1 MKLSQLEN
9 PDQLKNLSIEE
20 LEDLANQIRLFL
32 LQSISQTGGHLS
44 SNLGVIELT
53 LAMHYVF
60 NSPEDKIIF
69 DVGHQ
74 SYTHKIITG
83 RLFQFD
89 TLRQFHGLSGYQK
102 RNESEH
108 DPWEAGHSST
118 SLSAGL
124 GLAIA
129 RDLNHENYEVVS
141 VIGDGALGGGM
152 ALEALNDI
160 GAQKRK
166 MIVIFNDNEMS
177 ISPNI
182 SGIESSITKLRTSK
196 VYRDTKKDLY
206 DSLITTPTGNEILDF
221 LRYSRDR
228 IKEKV
233 IDAPLFSAFGVD
245 YIGPVNGSNL
255 RDLISSLQT
264 AKEHDGPIVVHVLT
278 IKGKGYSFAE
288 HDETG
293 EWHGVSPFDLISGKS
308 KEKRNPDM
316 ITWSQL
322 IARTL
327 NRFAAQDSKLCV
339 ITPAMATGSELIPF
353 AQKYPD
359 RFFDVGI
366 AEEHAV
372 TMAAA
377 MAQGGLHPF
386 VSIYSSFL
394 QRAYD
399 QVLHDVAR
407 MDLPVVFGIDRAG
420 LVGSDGE
427 THQGIYD
434 IAFLSTIPNII
445 LAQPKDAREAQNMLY
460 TAFAQKHPFFIRYP
474 RGKVR
479 YQVNLNLEEVP
490 IGSWTYTFT
499 QTENE
504 NLPLAEQNENSASG
518 NETICLESNQEESSV
533 NNDTIELREDLK
545 SLRTHPKA
553 DQIVIAYG
561 PNVEIIEE
569 RARGENRN
577 WLVVNA
583 RYLKPLDTEML
594 DVLYNMKTP
603 VTIYETDTYQSGLA
617 DQIAA
622 YYYKK
627 DPRFEVVTMRDGF
640 IEQGKVEQLL
650 KEQGNSID
658 DLFEKVD
665 AYAA

>member
-9 PDQLKNLSIEE
+9 PSQIKTLSVEE

-53 LAMHYVF
+53 LAIHYVF
-60 NSPEDKIIF
+60 DSPQDKIIF

-83 RLFQFD
+83 RLFDFD
-89 TLRQFHGLSGYQK
+89 TLRQFNGLSGYQK

-118 SLSAGL
+118 SISAGL

-129 RDLNHENYEVVS
+129 RDLNHEHYEVVS

-152 ALEALNDI
+152 ALEALNDL
-160 GAQKRK
+160 GAQNRK
-166 MIVIFNDNEMS
+166 MIVIFNDNAMS

-196 VYRDTKKDLY
+196 VYRDTKRDLY
-206 DSLITTPTGNEILDF
+206 DSLITTRTGNEILDF

-233 IDAPLFSAFGVD
+233 IDAPLFSDFGLD
-245 YIGPVNGSNL
+245 YIGPVEGSDL
-255 RDLISSLQT
+255 ASLISALQT

-278 IKGKGYSFAE
+278 TKGKGYSFAE
-288 HDETG
+288 NDETG
-293 EWHGVSPFDLISGKS
+293 EWHGVSPFDLASGKS
-308 KEKRNPDM
+308 KVKPNPDM
-316 ITWSQL
+316 ISWSQV

-327 NRFAAQDSKLCV
+327 NRFAFSDPKLCV

-353 AQKYPD
+353 SQKYPD

-420 LVGSDGE
+420 LVGSDGD

-434 IAFLSTIPNII
+434 IAFLSTIPNVI
-445 LAQPKDAREAQNMLY
+445 LAQPKNAFEAQNLLY
-460 TAFAQKHPFFIRYP
+460 TAFQQKHPFFMRYP
-474 RGKVR
+474 RGKVP
-479 YQVNLNLEEVP
+479 YHVNLNLEIVP
-490 IGSWTYTFT
+490 VGTWTYCQT
-499 QTENE
+499 QIQKQNLISQAQRNCNE
-504 NLPLAEQNENSASG
+504 SYVEHDQKLEHLKQISAVDHIVISYGPQLEKIEQRAIEQN
-518 NETICLESNQEESSV
+518 
-533 NNDTIELREDLK
+533 K
-545 SLRTHPKA
+545 
-553 DQIVIAYG
+553 
-561 PNVEIIEE
+561 
-569 RARGENRN
+569 N
-577 WLVVNA
+577 WLIVNA
-583 RYLKPLDTEML
+583 RYLKPLDTKML
-594 DVLYNMKTP
+594 DILQAMNTP
-603 VTIYETDTYQSGLA
+603 ITIYETDVAQGGLA

-622 YYYKK
+622 YFYRKEH
-627 DPRFEVVTMRDGF
+627 DFHVVTLRDGY
-640 IEQGKVEQLL
+640 IQQGQVDQLL
-650 KEQGNSID
+650 KAQGASID
-658 DLFEKVD
+658 DLFEKVEH
-665 AYAA
+665 YAS

>member
-9 PDQLKNLSIEE
+9 PSQIKNLSLEE

-53 LAMHYVF
+53 LALHYVF
-60 NSPEDKIIF
+60 DSPKDKIIF

-83 RLFQFD
+83 RLFEFD
-89 TLRQFHGLSGYQK
+89 HLRQFKGLSGYQK

-118 SLSAGL
+118 SISAGL

-129 RDLNHENYEVVS
+129 RDLNHEHYEVIS

-152 ALEALNDI
+152 ALEALNDL
-160 GAQKRK
+160 GAQNRK
-166 MIVIFNDNEMS
+166 MIVVFNDNAMS

-206 DSLITTPTGNEILDF
+206 DSLITTKTGLEILDF
-221 LRYSRDR
+221 LRHSRDC

-233 IDAPLFSAFGVD
+233 IDAPLFSDFGLD
-245 YIGPVNGSNL
+245 YIGPVDGTDMGSM
-255 RDLISSLQT
+255 ISALQT

-278 IKGKGYSFAE
+278 TKGKGYAFAE
-288 HDETG
+288 NDEIG
-293 EWHGVSPFDLISGKS
+293 EWHGVSPFDLTSGQA
-308 KEKRNPDM
+308 KEKPSLDT
-316 ITWSQL
+316 ISWSQV

-327 NRFAAQDSKLCV
+327 NRFAFNDPKLCV

-353 AQKYPD
+353 SQKYPD

-372 TMAAA
+372 TMAGA

-407 MDLPVVFGIDRAG
+407 MDLPVVFGVDRAG
-420 LVGSDGE
+420 LVGSDGD

-434 IAFLSTIPNII
+434 IAFLSTIPNTII
-445 LAQPKDAREAQNMLY
+445 AQPKNATEAQNLLY
-460 TAFAQKHPFFIRYP
+460 TAFQQKHPFFVRYP
-474 RGKVR
+474 RGKVN
-479 YQVNLNLEEVP
+479 YSVNLNLEQLP
-490 IGSWTYTFT
+490 IGTWTYCQTQIQSQNSTFNFDHQEKKSNQSRDEIT
-499 QTENE
+499 RLKQMS
-504 NLPLAEQNENSASG
+504 AIEQIIISYG
-518 NETICLESNQEESSV
+518 PQVETIEQRAILEN
-533 NNDTIELREDLK
+533 K
-545 SLRTHPKA
+545 
-553 DQIVIAYG
+553 
-561 PNVEIIEE
+561 
-569 RARGENRN
+569 N

-583 RYLKPLDTEML
+583 RYLKPLDIEML
-594 DVLYNMKTP
+594 DVLQGMNTP
-603 VTIYETDTYQSGLA
+603 ITVYETDEAQGGLA

-622 YYYKK
+622 YFYKK
-627 DPRFEVVTMRDGF
+627 EQDYHVVTLRDGY
-640 IEQGKVEQLL
+640 IQHGKVDQLL
-650 KEQGNSID
+650 KEQNCSID
-658 DLFEKVD
+658 NLFEQVN
-665 AYAA
+665 AYAS

>member
-245 YIGPVNGSNL
+245 YIGCSGCFCTH
-255 RDLISSLQT
+255 SLKC
-264 AKEHDGPIVVHVLT
+264 AK
-278 IKGKGYSFAE
+278 S
-288 HDETG
+288 
-293 EWHGVSPFDLISGKS
+293 
-308 KEKRNPDM
+308 
-316 ITWSQL
+316 
-322 IARTL
+322 
-327 NRFAAQDSKLCV
+327 
-339 ITPAMATGSELIPF
+339 
-353 AQKYPD
+353 
-359 RFFDVGI
+359 
-366 AEEHAV
+366 
-372 TMAAA
+372 
-377 MAQGGLHPF
+377 
-386 VSIYSSFL
+386 
-394 QRAYD
+394 
-399 QVLHDVAR
+399 
-407 MDLPVVFGIDRAG
+407 
-420 LVGSDGE
+420 
-427 THQGIYD
+427 
-434 IAFLSTIPNII
+434 
-445 LAQPKDAREAQNMLY
+445 
-460 TAFAQKHPFFIRYP
+460 
-474 RGKVR
+474 
-479 YQVNLNLEEVP
+479 
-490 IGSWTYTFT
+490 
-499 QTENE
+499 
-504 NLPLAEQNENSASG
+504 
-518 NETICLESNQEESSV
+518 
-533 NNDTIELREDLK
+533 
-545 SLRTHPKA
+545 
-553 DQIVIAYG
+553 
-561 PNVEIIEE
+561 
-569 RARGENRN
+569 
-577 WLVVNA
+577 
-583 RYLKPLDTEML
+583 
-594 DVLYNMKTP
+594 
-603 VTIYETDTYQSGLA
+603 
-617 DQIAA
+617 
-622 YYYKK
+622 
-627 DPRFEVVTMRDGF
+627 
-640 IEQGKVEQLL
+640 
-650 KEQGNSID
+650 
-658 DLFEKVD
+658 
-665 AYAA
+665 